1 MFEILFNI
9 EFRLKFSNCRNR
21 SLAYHENWNK
31 QGYSFDITLNFAS
44 NSNTANK
51 GYRKLSIPIR
61 RDA

>member
-31 QGYSFDITLNFAS
+31 QDYSIDITLKFAS
-44 NSNTANK
+44 NSKTANK
-51 GYRKLSIPIR
+51 GWRKFLIPIR